1 MFCCYYRHSDKHYK
15 KSTHGVA
22 IPRDEFL
29 YQGSSSIVSIV
40 KAEIF
45 LRYFFVQFIQSR
57 VFVSVAYFRQLIQPD
72 LESRFIVRSHLGP
85 SIQSG
90 FSLSAR
96 LHDPPTYRRTVTP
109 HPPPNR
115 YRAHII
121 PKLGFQS
128 SWIMESS
135 WIILYGKYLFKDIDG
150 TRILSIQRHSCVTL
164 IISGKAKHNN

>member
-96 LHDPPTYRRTVTP
+96 LHDPPTYRRTVTSLW
-109 HPPPNR
+109 
-115 YRAHII
+115 
-121 PKLGFQS
+121 K
-128 SWIMESS
+128 
-135 WIILYGKYLFKDIDG
+135 IL
-150 TRILSIQRHSCVTL
+150 IQRHRRYQNFVHSTSLLCY
-164 IISGKAKHNN
+164 IDNFGKG

>member
-72 LESRFIVRSHLGP
+72 LKSRFIVRSHLGP

-109 HPPPNR
+109 TPPPP
-115 YRAHII
+115 IGI
-121 PKLGFQS
+121 EPTSFQNQAS
-128 SWIMESS
+128 KIAGLWKVAGSFSMENTYSKTS
-135 WIILYGKYLFKDIDG
+135 TVLEF
-150 TRILSIQRHSCVTL
+150 CPFNVTL
-164 IISGKAKHNN
+164 VLH

>member
-1 MFCCYYRHSDKHYK
+1 MFYCYYRHSDKHYK

-109 HPPPNR
+109 TPPPQSVSSPHHSKIR
-115 YRAHII
+115 L
-121 PKLGFQS
+121 PKQLD
-128 SWIMESS
+128 
-135 WIILYGKYLFKDIDG
+135 YGKQLDHSLWK
-150 TRILSIQRHSCVTL
+150 ILIQRHRRYQNFVHSTSLLCY
-164 IISGKAKHNN
+164 IDNFGKG